1 MSANASIGGWI
12 GLSRETRAFR
22 EKVSNKLFIKAF
34 VLTSNYVTEVTDLVE
49 GIRLMTARPGRRFT

>member
-12 GLSRETRAFR
+12 RLSRETRALG

-34 VLTSNYVTEVTDLVE
+34 FLTSNYVTEVTDLVE